1 MIPRQIIR
9 KVRHIQIRTR
19 HSVNEVFAGRYHSAF
34 KGRGMEFHEVREYT
48 PGDDI
53 RAIDWNVTARI
64 GHPFVKKYI
73 EERELTVMLVVD
85 ISRSQLMGSKAQTK
99 KDVSTELAAVL
110 AFSAIMNND
119 RVGLILFSD
128 RIEHF
133 VPPDKGTRHVLR
145 IIRDLLF
152 FRPTGIKTD
161 LTPALDYLN
170 HITRRGTVT
179 FLISD
184 FYFPH
189 PNLPKLL
196 AVTAR
201 RHDLIAVLVSDSLDT
216 TWPSIGLVQWY
227 DPEADEYF
235 LTDTTSRAVR
245 AALAATQARR
255 YERIVKDLHRTGVDT
270 IHVTTGSAYEK
281 ALITF
286 FHSREIRRG
295 M

>member
-1 MIPRQIIR
+1 MILDMTYFLPLVGIEVKRNLLKAILDGKAMIKFDEIRLSEISLLEIIAKSAKLKIDVEDVIR
-9 KVRHIQIRTR
+9 GINAIIKKLLQKVYEMTDQNFKLIQKLASK
-19 HSVNEVFAGRYHSAF
+19 H
-34 KGRGMEFHEVREYT
+34 
-48 PGDDI
+48 
-53 RAIDWNVTARI
+53 DW
-64 GHPFVKKYI
+64 
-73 EERELTVMLVVD
+73 
-85 ISRSQLMGSKAQTK
+85 
-99 KDVSTELAAVL
+99 
-110 AFSAIMNND
+110 
-119 RVGLILFSD
+119 
-128 RIEHF
+128 
-133 VPPDKGTRHVLR
+133 
-145 IIRDLLF
+145 
-152 FRPTGIKTD
+152 
-161 LTPALDYLN
+161 
-170 HITRRGTVT
+170 
-179 FLISD
+179 D

-245 AALAATQARR
+245 TALAATQARR